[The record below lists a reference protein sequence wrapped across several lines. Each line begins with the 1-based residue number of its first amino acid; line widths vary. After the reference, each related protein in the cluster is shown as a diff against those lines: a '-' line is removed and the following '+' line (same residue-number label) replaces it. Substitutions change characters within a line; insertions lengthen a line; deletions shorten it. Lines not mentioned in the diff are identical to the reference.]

1 MFCSGSWASHPAAS
15 NTAAA
20 ASRFARLTRA
30 ALRLA
35 RFASLGCARWRLAS
49 LRDASSPDLASAASP
64 LGGARAWLRLARFVS
79 LVGTRLR
86 HASLRDAS
94 SPELASAASPLDLA
108 HALRLAAA
116 LLLCFAPGALP
127 ARGQD
132 VGNANDAFHGNGA
145 EITVTLRDASGQLIS
160 APATIRLLR
169 NGAIPSGQAATSR
182 GRLVFQVTG
191 LGDFTVIAE
200 AVGYRSEQKV
210 VSVPV
215 TERTQVDV
223 YMQRESDSGTVAG
236 VPGRPLLAPKAKEA
250 FDKGLLALSAN
261 KLGDAEKHAT
271 EAMRLAPGH
280 PDVLYLQ
287 GVLDLKRRNFAGAQE
302 ALEKAT
308 QVDPGHARA
317 FAALGMALADQGK
330 YADAIAPLEKSLS
343 LDAGAGAW
351 ETHWVLAKAYY
362 QHEQYDDAL
371 KTSQAALADS
381 SGKAP
386 EIALL
391 VAQSLTAVGRYEDA
405 AAVLRDFVKSH
416 GDRSEAATA
425 RRWLEKLTASGKI
438 AANR

>member
-1 MFCSGSWASHPAAS
+1 MFYSGSWASHPAYS
-15 NTAAA
+15 STAA
-20 ASRFARLTRA
+20 A

-35 RFASLGCARWRLAS
+35 RAALRFTGWRLAW
-49 LRDASSPDLASAASP
+49 LRVVRWSVLASTASL
-64 LGGARAWLRLARFVS
+64 LGGARALGLA
-79 LVGTRLR
+79 
-86 HASLRDAS
+86 
-94 SPELASAASPLDLA
+94 P
-108 HALRLAAA
+108 A
-116 LLLCFAPGALP
+116 LLLCFAPGALR

-145 EITVTLRDASGQLIS
+145 EITVTLRDASGQLIY

-191 LGDFTVIAE
+191 LGDFTVMAE

-223 YMQRESDSGTVAG
+223 YMQRNSDSDTVAG

-287 GVLDLKRRNFAGAQE
+287 GVLDLKRRNFAGAQGE
-302 ALEKAT
+302 LEKAT
-308 QVDPGHARA
+308 QIDPNHARA

-343 LDAGAGAW
+343 LDAGVGAW

-362 QHEQYDDAL
+362 QNEQYDNAL
-371 KTSQAALADS
+371 RTSQAALADS

-405 AAVLRDFVKSH
+405 GATLRDFVNNH
-416 GDRSEAATA
+416 GDRPEAATA

-438 AANR
+438 AEKK